1 MNLERAAG
9 ALNARSALITDNNI
23 PMSMIL
29 NAILLA
35 LIATIFYG
43 IYRIPPVKRRAKRFY
58 FKHHKIL
65 IDRSRPALAIL
76 VAVVI
81 GYVAGKKL

>member
-1 MNLERAAG
+1 
-9 ALNARSALITDNNI
+9 
-23 PMSMIL
+23 MSMIL

-35 LIATIFYG
+35 FIAAIFYG

-65 IDRSRPALAIL
+65 IEVALAIL
-76 VAVVI
+76 AAVVI
-81 GYVAGKKL
+81 GYVIGKKL

>member
-1 MNLERAAG
+1 MP
-9 ALNARSALITDNNI
+9 NI

-35 LIATIFYG
+35 FIAGIFYG

-65 IDRSRPALAIL
+65 IEIA
-76 VAVVI
+76 AVVI
-81 GYVAGKKL
+81 GYVVGKKL